1 MHTRA
6 REYIKEKRRRKP
18 LQKKELAEM
27 QKTQNLQDIFLNQVR
42 REKQVVTMFLMNGF
56 HGFTVILDSDGKQQ
70 LIYKHAIST
79 IVPPK
84 SLELELD
91 T

>member
-27 QKTQNLQDIFLNQVR
+27 QKTQNL
-42 REKQVVTMFLMNGF
+42 
-56 HGFTVILDSDGKQQ
+56 
-70 LIYKHAIST
+70 
-79 IVPPK
+79 
-84 SLELELD
+84 
-91 T
+91 